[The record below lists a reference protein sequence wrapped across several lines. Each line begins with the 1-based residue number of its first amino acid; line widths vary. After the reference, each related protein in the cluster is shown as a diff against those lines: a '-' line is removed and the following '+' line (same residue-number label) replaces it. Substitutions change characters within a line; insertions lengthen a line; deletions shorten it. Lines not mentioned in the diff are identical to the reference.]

1 MSKCTMRIDVTTT
14 RTVGNKFVLHGI
26 QRKQWSKWNVEH
38 TIQNH
43 YNKFNTQTLTSH
55 YIRIFITEM
64 FASQWQQFFKQISA
78 CKFSPDVLKM
88 SPWDFLYA
96 LSVVHYGPRRTCVRS
111 CRQILCLLTAH
122 VGYRQTDM
130 RQADVRE
137 TDRHETDGQTDVR
150 QTDVR
155 QTDRR
160 ETDRQTWD
168 RQTDVRQTGRERW
181 DRRTIWRMELLHSAT
196 WHDHDIEI
204 EFAR

>member
-88 SPWDFLYA
+88 SPWEFLYD

-122 VGYRQTDM
+122 AGYRQAWDTD
-130 RQADVRE
+130 RQTNVRQTDVRQTDGRE
-137 TDRHETDGQTDVR
+137 TDRQTWDTDRQTDVR

-155 QTDRR
+155 QTDGR
-160 ETDRQTWD
+160 ETD
-168 RQTDVRQTGRERW
+168 RQTDVRQT
-181 DRRTIWRMELLHSAT
+181 DRRKTGRHT
-196 WHDHDIEI
+196 
-204 EFAR
+204 